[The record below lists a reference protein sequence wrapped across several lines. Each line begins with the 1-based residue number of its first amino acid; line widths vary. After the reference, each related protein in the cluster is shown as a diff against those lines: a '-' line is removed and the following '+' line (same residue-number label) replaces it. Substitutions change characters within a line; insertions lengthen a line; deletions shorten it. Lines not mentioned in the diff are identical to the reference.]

1 MLCIKIIQHQ
11 NYHNIKV
18 GKRSCSWWLKQI
30 ILKKTSKI
38 IFLIKPYLEI
48 RCTLPKLNKIF
59 VNFVQVSFEIAAFL
73 WLSLWRKILWTNADQ
88 TSPFLQVKETTLL
101 LFTDLMMVFK
111 RIPKASKL
119 ILSSVQCPN
128 ICFILNIGTNCF
140 GKLS

>member
-1 MLCIKIIQHQ
+1 MFLVTET
-11 NYHNIKV
+11 NNFE
-18 GKRSCSWWLKQI
+18 
-30 ILKKTSKI
+30 KKTSKI
-38 IFLIKPYLEI
+38 IFLIKPCSEI

-88 TSPFLQVKETTLL
+88 TSPFLHASERNYPSSFYRPDDGV
-101 LFTDLMMVFK
+101 

>member
-38 IFLIKPYLEI
+38 IFLIKPCSEI